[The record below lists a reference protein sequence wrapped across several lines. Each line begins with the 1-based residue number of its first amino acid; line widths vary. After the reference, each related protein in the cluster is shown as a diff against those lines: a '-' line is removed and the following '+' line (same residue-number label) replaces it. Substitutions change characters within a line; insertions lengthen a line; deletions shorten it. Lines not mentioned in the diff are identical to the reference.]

1 MKKLL
6 VVVVVFTS
14 SIFIIGG
21 FSKSFAATIYY
32 VSFSGGNDSYAG
44 TSTDKP
50 FKTMTK
56 VNGLNLTAG
65 DQVLFQC
72 GDTWQGVDYISP
84 KPASAAIRSCMVLT
98 PPQLFQ

>member
-6 VVVVVFTS
+6 TVMLVLAS
-14 SIFIIGG
+14 SVFIIGG
-21 FSKSFAATIYY
+21 FSESFAATIYY
-32 VSFSGGNDSYAG
+32 VSFSKRDDSHAG
-44 TSTDKP
+44 TSTSKP

-72 GDTWQGVDYISP
+72 GDTWQGLSCISP
-84 KPASAAIRSCMVLT
+84 NPVAAAIRSCIVLT
-98 PPQLFQ
+98 PPEIAQ